1 MNNKRMIKS
10 KRNFKI
16 VNFKTIIKEIS
27 FDFIVGNFF
36 YLQIKI
42 RILSVFNNSGFN
54 LEIDN

>member
-54 LEIDN
+54 LEID